1 MPSYQ
6 DILNRHSAAVANGH
20 IDPTT
25 PLEEYARQGAQA
37 TGDPSWMDVAEGG
50 PVKNWIRTKNAQL
63 NNAIEAGPVDD
74 WSAAAVG
81 AVGDLFGIDPQL
93 SRDVGRK
100 LPRGAVDFIPMAAGS
115 AVGGAIGL
123 LGGPGGAAAGA
134 ALGGDIGLGLTS
146 GLSAL
151 NAYGETGKVLDAGI
165 GAIAPTVGS
174 KLSSMGT
181 KAILANAAKP
191 GSYLGRMGFTG
202 GTKVAGQALT
212 AEEQLALAASKQ
224 FGTLSAE
231 TLAKTTVDKTV
242 VDLARDKFLGYVGG
256 EAAAN
261 AGFTGLDILTQGS
274 DAVFNKNYLFANLV
288 SNVPFMAAEIP
299 GAFRNQELNVQYNL
313 PTAEKS
319 YSSAAEQR
327 AHETALMFQGLDSP
341 GVLAKY
347 RAEGLDVADYVKGF
361 QELSVALNERE
372 RTKSELG
379 TKFFNDWN
387 TLATQRPELAL
398 RDDTK
403 FGLTPEGL
411 IGKDT
416 NVKALL
422 NAFTSTKSNYD
433 AEFTKLALAHK
444 GLLASED
451 GAFSSRVNQLSKI
464 QDISVK
470 KLQEN
475 YQLLS
480 DKVNLGPLMEKPV
493 AARSF
498 DDYKAALDGQL
509 SDKGI
514 DFIRDYHR
522 VLAGEAPE
530 STAWSE
536 YQQMRTDAGKVAY
549 SPDQQFELTVA
560 HALATGKVPDFNVA
574 AKKAKEAQ
582 ASGETPDVVARTA
595 NAALKRQIEKAELQA
610 EAEKKVDAFKSQLDG
625 LPDVIDPADAE
636 NHNVQSVHLI
646 RKLHSELASSKGE
659 VAARAFLKK
668 TSSIL
673 EKSEF
678 AAAPLSAKL
687 TLLKNMAGKV
697 NKGKKVKATDVEEPT
712 TSLEE
717 AIKQQEDNDAII
729 AKVSELE
736 EKYAFPWEKT
746 VEELAKGDPGLASAY
761 AKFPLA
767 LDKIADVIEGVAAK
781 SKEPEKFDKA
791 AAFKE
796 FVTTP
801 RRFNSKHQKALSE
814 LKLAATGEVEIP
826 TPEAPFMQVRAFADA
841 IAGNM
846 EWSDPV
852 SRSRFVEDL
861 PRIARLFNN
870 PEVVYGELG
879 IAPEGP
885 MKMADGFYFRPAVKL
900 NGRVVE
906 SPLHLKAWEQHFGKP
921 FSEFGK
927 TETEAMKGSTEKE
940 GYVTPAGFMNR
951 KQALQSF
958 LKHGGKMN
966 LTPGEKRD
974 WLDSSDLTGMKF
986 ARIPAGGGFDF
997 GLRPVVGGKIQREGK
1012 APIGNKDGL
1021 LTEQELRTHG
1031 GVDNVTLT
1039 KGEVDFY
1046 RQLVPEAFN
1055 VGPEKKVNVQKL
1067 WDGLGKVGEQVK
1079 VVSYGQDGQ
1088 ASEAKQQLDKL
1099 THDWWDALP
1108 AHQRVQYTT
1117 IVDRLGTKQ
1126 LSAADLAS
1134 LQWSPESVAKALQ
1147 FDDLQQRV
1155 TAEPRDTGPRAT
1167 SYYNQISPFD
1177 TKKFPVKRVDVV
1189 LPEKQGPIGLTEQN
1203 PRLWQQDNLHDNL
1216 PNTLGWAMVQIVP
1229 HPVTGEKVMF
1239 VGELQSLWAQ
1249 SIRDSV
1255 KRIAELRANPSDE
1268 AYPGQLKTLERE
1280 TPLHPLLPIHQNLI
1294 LKAVIKEAQKQG
1306 ITKIAISG
1314 SKDALM
1320 TELLDKPGSFEGP
1333 FATAELAQ
1341 AKANELNKQS
1351 DDTGWKVFDHSTPT
1365 EQRWFASDKQGGFD
1379 VAYDISLPSIMS
1391 KLVGEGRVEDFGV
1404 HKNSLSNDPNSGVR
1418 EERALNQAA
1427 LAEGRMTQ
1435 EEFNARDTA
1444 LNESVTK
1451 GSPVFRNPDGTPK
1464 TNITARVFDIS
1475 SPSDRVNTL
1484 FAKGQGT
1491 IFGAASQKAKQI
1503 FLNSPAFKSLSTA
1516 DQVSFIF
1523 AHEHAHVAF
1532 SKAKSGEYGIE
1543 AQALLSRAD
1552 EWVKTASPEA
1562 KANVEDVIRDMAIP
1576 KGMSLK
1582 DIEGVLKNPN
1592 NEEWLANTHA
1602 MLAIGALHSA
1612 NPKEMFAFLPKPIR
1626 NFLDWT
1632 VATMQRLMKGVTTW
1646 AKLGF
1651 SLDKYQ
1657 QVKTMEGYFDAVRN
1671 SFREAEFDAAE
1682 AAKFLELGNPGMRQ
1696 GQAEDYLLAQDTTG
1710 RPKFMTEPRQFLG
1723 TTWQKFVMGMGNL
1736 GRMYPV
1742 LQPAVDAVRKA
1753 NDVKMDVNAHIM
1765 KIMYGTMSGT
1775 GKVLMDS
1782 PSLERVVGS
1791 PVLKKLWND
1800 LSTNAEKEGL
1810 NPLEMREQPDGTVE
1824 MVFND
1829 KGMSPELRGRLKQ
1842 FKPEAQK
1849 ALLETMAN
1857 HQRANMALQ
1866 KFLVEF
1872 EKHGATAL
1880 IANAM
1885 FSLPSQKN
1893 KAGFEGA
1900 YDRAAG
1906 LFDGVLNGDQVK
1918 IQEAVKGLSE
1928 EEATTAVEM
1937 AKVYAESNAELKA
1950 FYDSR
1955 PSYMSLR
1962 RFKEFRQRIVDK
1974 QGNRDVIDA
1983 ASTAELN
1990 KVLKKYLDAGW
2001 ALDGI
2006 PLRSSDKA
2014 AKEAFHVNDA
2024 VRDILERKE
2033 KRVRD
2038 FVELSNIPDDIKA
2051 DLMKQFNFVGEL
2063 EHQVNAQSMYKPG
2076 TGRNFTGDLSRFDV
2090 LEQFMHSVPASISA
2104 ASNSALNARVNFEL
2118 RHPELQMQ
2126 RTQKDQ
2132 FLALF
2137 EQSKKTDGAFWKEMN
2152 RANAAFH
2159 IGLNFPGH
2167 LAEGFQP
2174 FLSHIPE
2181 LRAQGATQ
2189 WQAMKMIGK
2198 AQNEVFRM
2206 YGKIAKEK
2214 IWKPADVQVK
2224 ANGKDYDGIPAMWYR
2239 ANEGKAAD
2247 AKDIMDMLA
2256 DNISRVQ
2263 RAPLA
2268 DLFEATG
2275 REQRKLLDLM
2285 EGNRF
2290 QTTAEALAAPVHKYE
2305 QSVMG
2310 LYSNFTQHNGL
2321 LALIPA
2327 YRQGR
2332 ANGLTHEAAKLEA
2345 ARFDLATNNSGGRLE
2360 RPEMFGKLGDAG
2372 HVVYALSSYV
2382 RGRFAQLAT
2391 YYKHGWSEHF
2401 KGEEASLTPKQRQD
2415 AKAAFKNMILA
2426 QVGAAG
2432 ILGLPFVGA
2441 GIALMEEMLDEDL
2454 KGKMLKGLEDA
2465 LGDPVLT
2472 RVASHGAAAAFAESA
2487 GIPADLHSRFALS
2500 SFMGVNSYDGVS
2512 AKSFLGPMA
2521 SMANSL
2527 FNMGGSLAR
2536 GEGPINALAKG
2547 GPGGVRRFAEALTD
2561 QFRQENPEM
2570 NMTASALGF
2579 RSADMVKRKEWESI
2593 VRNQETEAN
2602 ARKKLAAKEIKKAMK
2617 MGPAFAR
2624 KTMMEQAVKLLPE
2637 TKNPLERQNALKGII
2652 QGLTSRVQALAA
2664 DEVAPRDYQG
2674 TVSNAVRPQ
2683 AMEVARAMGMPQN
2696 QPMELARAL
2705 AGQQARGM
2713 LGRGFSMPTVRAAAE
2728 RQQQWDPF
2736 NVGY

>member
-1 MPSYQ
+1 MPTYQ
-6 DILNRHSAAVANGH
+6 DILNRHSAAIANGH
-20 IDPTT
+20 IEPTT
-25 PLEEYARQGAQA
+25 SLEDYAKQGAQA

-50 PVKNWIRTKNAQL
+50 GVKNWIRTKNAQL
-63 NNAIEAGPVDD
+63 NNAIEAGPIDD

-81 AVGDLFGIDPQL
+81 QVGDLFGIDPQV
-93 SRDVGRK
+93 SRDVGRS
-100 LPRGAVDFIPMAAGS
+100 LPRGVVDMIPMVAGAAIGS
-115 AVGGAIGL
+115 AVGGPAGLATGGKIGM
-123 LGGPGGAAAGA
+123 
-134 ALGGDIGLGLTS
+134 GLTS

-151 NAYGETGKVLDAGI
+151 NAYGATGKPLDAAI
-165 GAIAPTVGS
+165 GAAAPYVGT
-174 KLSSMGT
+174 KLSEIGT

-191 GSYLGRMGFTG
+191 GSYLGKLGFTG
-202 GTKVAGQALT
+202 GTKVVGQALT
-212 AEEQLALAASKQ
+212 AEEQLALATSKQ
-224 FGTLSAE
+224 FGTLSSD
-231 TLAKTTVDKTV
+231 TLAKTTMDKLV
-242 VDLARDKFLGYVGG
+242 VDQARDKFLGYVGG

-299 GAFRNQELNVQYNL
+299 GAFRTQEFNHQYNL
-313 PTAEKS
+313 PVAEKS
-319 YSSAAEQR
+319 YSSPAEQK
-327 AHETALMFQGLDSP
+327 AHETALMFQGLDSA
-341 GVLAKY
+341 GVLKKY
-347 RAEGLDVADYVKGF
+347 REEGHDVADYVKGF
-361 QELSVALNERE
+361 QDLSIALNERE
-372 RTKSELG
+372 TTKATAGPEFV
-379 TKFFNDWN
+379 KKWND
-387 TLATQRPELAL
+387 LVTQFPEAVVPPI
-398 RDDTK
+398 T
-403 FGLTPEGL
+403 GE
-411 IGKDT
+411 T
-416 NVKALL
+416 NVA
-422 NAFTSTKSNYD
+422 
-433 AEFTKLALAHK
+433 
-444 GLLASED
+444 GLLR
-451 GAFSSRVNQLSKI
+451 GATSKDSNLPAQFVDLARSHKTILDSAEAAFRSQVAKLSKL
-464 QDISVK
+464 QDVSVK

-480 DKVNLGPLMEKPV
+480 DKLNLGPLMQKPV
-493 AARSF
+493 AERSF
-498 DDYKAALDGQL
+498 EDYKAALDGQL

-522 VLAGEAPE
+522 VLAGKEPE
-530 STAWSE
+530 SLAWEE

-574 AKKAKEAQ
+574 AKKAKDAQ
-582 ASGETPDVVARTA
+582 ASGETSDKVARTA
-595 NAALKRQIEKAELQA
+595 NAVLQRQIEKAQLQA
-610 EAEKKVDAFKSQLDG
+610 EAEKKVDAFKAQLDG

-646 RKLHSELASSKGE
+646 RKLHSELSTSKGE

-668 TSSIL
+668 TSAIL
-673 EKSEF
+673 EKPEF
-678 AAAPLSAKL
+678 AAAPLAAKL

-697 NKGKKVKATDVEEPT
+697 NKGKKAKATDVEEPKT
-712 TSLEE
+712 PLED

-761 AKFPLA
+761 AKFPLT
-767 LDKIADVIEGVAAK
+767 LDKVAGLIEGIAAK
-781 SKEPEKFDKA
+781 SKTPETFDRA

-796 FVTTP
+796 FVTSP
-801 RRFNSKHQKALSE
+801 RRFIAKHQKILSE
-814 LKLAATGEVEIP
+814 LKLAATGDVEIP
-826 TPEAPFMQVRAFADA
+826 TPDAPLMQVRAFADA
-841 IAGNM
+841 IAGKM

-861 PRIARLFNN
+861 PKIARLFNN

-879 IAPEGP
+879 IAPES
-885 MKMADGFYFRPAVKL
+885 A
-900 NGRVVE
+900 N
-906 SPLHLKAWEQHFGKP
+906 
-921 FSEFGK
+921 
-927 TETEAMKGSTEKE
+927 
-940 GYVTPAGFMNR
+940 
-951 KQALQSF
+951 
-958 LKHGGKMN
+958 
-966 LTPGEKRD
+966 
-974 WLDSSDLTGMKF
+974 KF
-986 ARIPAGGGFDF
+986 ARIPAGGGFNF

-1055 VGPEKKVNVQKL
+1055 VGPEKKVDVQKL

-1079 VVSYGQDGQ
+1079 VVSYGQSGEETPGKIKYDEAIAKLDTLGFEVKNGELYKKGSFTPFKPSFESNAQELIQLRQQ
-1088 ASEAKQQLDKL
+1088 ARDNRAEADK
-1099 THDWWDALP
+1099 
-1108 AHQRVQYTT
+1108 
-1117 IVDRLGTKQ
+1117 
-1126 LSAADLAS
+1126 AS
-1134 LQWSPESVAKALQ
+1134 GLK
-1147 FDDLQQRV
+1147 
-1155 TAEPRDTGPRAT
+1155 AT
-1167 SYYNQISPFD
+1167 SYYNSISPFD

-1189 LPEKQGPIGLTEQN
+1189 LPMPKKTITIDGKPQEITMRDE
-1203 PRLWQQDNLHDNL
+1203 LWRQDNIHENL
-1216 PNTLGWAMVQIVP
+1216 PDTLGWAMVQIVP

-1239 VGELQSLWAQ
+1239 VGELQSRWAQ
-1249 SIRDSV
+1249 HQKKEVGYYKKQLETQKPGSV
-1255 KRIAELRANPSDE
+1255 IYEASKR
-1268 AYPGQLKTLERE
+1268 QLAKTEE
-1280 TPLHPLLPIHQNLI
+1280 GDHPLLQIHQNLI
-1294 LKAVIKEAQKQG
+1294 LKSLIKEAQKQG
-1306 ITKIAISG
+1306 ISKIALSDG
-1314 SKDALM
+1314 ETAMM
-1320 TELLDKPGSFEGP
+1320 TEMHDQNVQPRPDGPSRPSQEGGMR
-1333 FATAELAQ
+1333 L
-1341 AKANELNKQS
+1341 
-1351 DDTGWKVFDHSTPT
+1351 
-1365 EQRWFASDKQGGFD
+1365 
-1379 VAYDISLPSIMS
+1379 AYDITLPSIMS
-1391 KLVGEGRVEDFGV
+1391 KLTGESGKLEDFGF
-1404 HKNSLSNDPNSGVR
+1404 HKNQIETAPENWTTDQEMRVGELRRIENSEGLTNEQEAELDR
-1418 EERALNQAA
+1418 L
-1427 LAEGRMTQ
+1427 LASKSQ
-1435 EEFNARDTA
+1435 N
-1444 LNESVTK
+1444 K
-1451 GSPVFRNPDGTPK
+1451 GSPVFKTQSGQPK
-1464 TNITARVFDIS
+1464 TNATALTFDIS
-1475 SPSDRVNTL
+1475 NPSSRVGTL

-1491 IFGAASQKAKQI
+1491 IFGAASQQAKQI
-1503 FLNSPAFKSLSTA
+1503 FLNSPAFRALSTP
-1516 DQVSFIF
+1516 DQIAFVF

-1532 SKAKSGEYGIE
+1532 SKAKSGEYGPE
-1543 AQALLSRAD
+1543 AQALISKAH
-1552 EWVKTASPEA
+1552 EWVKTASPQA
-1562 KANVEDVIRDMAIP
+1562 KLDVEDVIRDMGLP
-1576 KGMSLK
+1576 KGMDMKAL
-1582 DIEGVLKNPN
+1582 EGVLRNPDS
-1592 NEEWLANTHA
+1592 EEWLANTHA
-1602 MLAIGALHSA
+1602 MLAMGALHSA
-1612 NPKEMFAFLPKPIR
+1612 NPKEMFAFLPKPLR
-1626 NFLDWT
+1626 DVLDWT
-1632 VATMQRLMKGVTTW
+1632 IATMQKLMKGVTTW
-1646 AKLGF
+1646 AQLGF
-1651 SLDKYQ
+1651 SLDKFQ
-1657 QVKTMEGYFDAVRN
+1657 QVKTMEAYFDAVRK

-1682 AAKFLELGNPGMRQ
+1682 AARYLELGNPAMRQ
-1696 GQAEDYLLAQDTTG
+1696 GQAEDFLLAQDTTG

-1753 NDVKMDVNAHIM
+1753 NDVKMDVNAHVM

-1775 GKVLMDS
+1775 GKVVMDS

-1800 LSTNAEKEGL
+1800 LSTHAEKEGL
-1810 NPLEMREQPDGTVE
+1810 NPLEMKEQPDGTVE

-1866 KFLVEF
+1866 KFLIEF

-1906 LFDGVLNGDQVK
+1906 LFDGILNGDQVK
-1918 IQEAVKGLSE
+1918 IQEAVKGLSP
-1928 EEATTAVEM
+1928 EEASTAVDM

-1955 PSYMSLR
+1955 PSYLSLR
-1962 RFKEFRQRIVDK
+1962 RFKEFRQRIVKGDS
-1974 QGNRDVIDA
+1974 RDVIDA
-1983 ASTAELN
+1983 ASSTELT
-1990 KVLKKYLDAGW
+1990 KALKKYTDAGW
-2001 ALDGI
+2001 ALDGV

-2033 KRVRD
+2033 ARVRE
-2038 FVELSNIPDDIKA
+2038 FVESANIADDVKA

-2076 TGRNFTGDLSRFDV
+2076 TGRSFTGDLSRFDV

-2104 ASNSALNARVNFEL
+2104 ASNAALNARVNFEL
-2118 RHPELQMQ
+2118 RHPDLQMQ

-2137 EQSKKTDGAFWKEMN
+2137 EQSKKSDGAFWREMN

-2181 LRAQGATQ
+2181 LRAQGASQ
-2189 WQAMKMIGK
+2189 WTAMKMIAK

-2206 YGKIAKEK
+2206 YGKIVKEK
-2214 IWKPADVQVK
+2214 IWKPADIQVK
-2224 ANGKDYDGIPAMWYR
+2224 VNGKDYDGIPAMWYR
-2239 ANEGKAAD
+2239 ANVDKVGQAHAVE
-2247 AKDIMDMLA
+2247 IMDMLS

-2275 REQRKLLDLM
+2275 KEQRKLLDLM

-2332 ANGLTHEAAKLEA
+2332 ANGLTHEQAKLEA

-2360 RPEMFGKLGDAG
+2360 RPEMFGQLGSAG

-2401 KGEEASLTPKQRQD
+2401 AGEEASLTPAQR
-2415 AKAAFKNMILA
+2415 ANARAAFKNMILA
-2426 QVGAAG
+2426 QLGAAG

-2454 KGKMLKGLEDA
+2454 KGKMLKSLDDL

-2472 RVASHGAAAAFAESA
+2472 RVASHGAAAALAESA

-2527 FNMGGSLAR
+2527 FNMGGSLVR

-2561 QFRQENPEM
+2561 QFRTENPEM

-2593 VRNQETEAN
+2593 VRNQEIEAN
-2602 ARKKLAAKEIKKAMK
+2602 ARKKLAAEEIKKAMK
-2617 MGPAFAR
+2617 MGPGFAR

-2637 TKNPLERQNALKGII
+2637 TKNPLERQKALKGII

-2696 QPMELARAL
+2696 QPMELARTL
-2705 AGQQARGM
+2705 AAQQARGM
-2713 LGRGFSMPTVRAAAE
+2713 LGRGFSMPAIRSAAE

-2736 NVGY
+2736 NVGF

>member
-1 MPSYQ
+1 MPTYQ
-6 DILNRHSAAVANGH
+6 DILNRHSAAISNGH
-20 IDPTT
+20 IDPSVS
-25 PLEEYARQGAQA
+25 LEDYAKQGAQA

-50 PVKNWIRTKNAQL
+50 GVKNWIRTKNAQL
-63 NNAIEAGPVDD
+63 NNAIESGPVDD

-81 AVGDLFGIDPQL
+81 QVGDLFGIDPQV

-100 LPRGAVDFIPMAAGS
+100 LPRGVVDFIPMVAGGV
-115 AVGGAIGL
+115 VGGAVGL

-151 NAYGETGKVLDAGI
+151 NAYGETGKPLDAMV
-165 GAIAPTVGS
+165 GAAAPYVGT
-174 KLSSMGT
+174 KLSQMGT

-191 GSYLGRMGFTG
+191 GSYLGKLGFTG
-202 GTKVAGQALT
+202 GTKVVGQALT

-224 FGTLSAE
+224 FGTLSSD
-231 TLAKTTVDKTV
+231 TLAKTTMDKLV
-242 VDLARDKFLGYVGG
+242 VDQARDKFLGYVGG

-274 DAVFNKNYLFANLV
+274 DAVFNKNYLFANLI

-299 GAFRNQELNVQYNL
+299 GAFRAQEFNHQYNL

-319 YSSAAEQR
+319 YSSPAEQR
-327 AHETALMFQGLDSP
+327 SHETALMFQGLDSA

-347 RAEGLDVADYVKGF
+347 REEGHDVADYIKGF
-361 QELSVALNERE
+361 QDLSVALNERE
-372 RTKSELG
+372 TTKATAGPEFV
-379 TKFFNDWN
+379 KKWND
-387 TLATQRPELAL
+387 LVTQFPEAVVPPI
-398 RDDTK
+398 T
-403 FGLTPEGL
+403 GE
-411 IGKDT
+411 T
-416 NVKALL
+416 NVASLL
-422 NAFTSTKSNYD
+422 RGATSKDSNLPAQFADLARSHKTILDSADSAFRSQVAK
-433 AEFTKLALAHK
+433 
-444 GLLASED
+444 
-451 GAFSSRVNQLSKI
+451 LSKI
-464 QDISVK
+464 QDVSVK

-480 DKVNLGPLMEKPV
+480 DKINLGPLMQKPT
-493 AARSF
+493 AERSF

-522 VLAGEAPE
+522 VLAGEKPE
-530 STAWSE
+530 SLAWEE

-574 AKKAKEAQ
+574 AKKAKDAQDSGATPEEIARVAQKALEPKKVKPAGLEKLSHAQIDEVTSFRQELDQLPPPGGEPNLPQETMRYIKAMAQSLEGSLTPRGISNFLLSAKREVNATGKPLQERVISIDKLVKNAERGPKLGSTRESSTPEVGGKLNEGLVAPVEVKGGEANKDEVD
-582 ASGETPDVVARTA
+582 AKAVEDGDPLGEVAAEQDSISSAEDVIEESEGKAA
-595 NAALKRQIEKAELQA
+595 AALAEGR
-610 EAEKKVDAFKSQLDG
+610 DWSGFW
-625 LPDVIDPADAE
+625 
-636 NHNVQSVHLI
+636 
-646 RKLHSELASSKGE
+646 SELASTRFK
-659 VAARAFLKK
+659 ARAANKLYAEFVESYVESLSRTTTNPLFDWKK
-668 TSSIL
+668 TAKKFMEATEADQVKLARMQKEKDSS
-673 EKSEF
+673 
-678 AAAPLSAKL
+678 
-687 TLLKNMAGKV
+687 
-697 NKGKKVKATDVEEPT
+697 
-712 TSLEE
+712 
-717 AIKQQEDNDAII
+717 
-729 AKVSELE
+729 
-736 EKYAFPWEKT
+736 
-746 VEELAKGDPGLASAY
+746 
-761 AKFPLA
+761 
-767 LDKIADVIEGVAAK
+767 
-781 SKEPEKFDKA
+781 
-791 AAFKE
+791 
-796 FVTTP
+796 
-801 RRFNSKHQKALSE
+801 
-814 LKLAATGEVEIP
+814 LKLAATGDPRVP
-826 TPEAPFMQVRAFADA
+826 TPDAPLMQVRAFADA
-841 IAGNM
+841 IAGKM

-861 PRIARLFNN
+861 PKIARLFNN

-900 NGRVVE
+900 NGRIVE

-927 TETEAMKGSTEKE
+927 AETEAMKGSTEKE
-940 GYVTPAGFMNR
+940 GYMTPAGFMNR

-1055 VGPEKKVNVQKL
+1055 VGPEKKVDVQKL

-1088 ASEAKQQLDKL
+1088 ATPEKLRHDELAHWLDTNRKSFGPEFKRWEDTEAWMPRNAVDVANLSKEAQAHGLDKESGDKFAEL
-1099 THDWWDALP
+1099 LLLRNQSHDISKGP
-1108 AHQRVQYTT
+1108 
-1117 IVDRLGTKQ
+1117 
-1126 LSAADLAS
+1126 
-1134 LQWSPESVAKALQ
+1134 KATQ
-1147 FDDLQQRV
+1147 
-1155 TAEPRDTGPRAT
+1155 
-1167 SYYNQISPFD
+1167 YYNSISPFD

-1189 LPEKQGPIGLTEQN
+1189 LPEKKGPFGLMDKN
-1203 PRLWQQDNLHDNL
+1203 PRLWQQDNLHENL

-1239 VGELQSLWAQ
+1239 VGELQSRWAQ
-1249 SIRDSV
+1249 AV
-1255 KRIAELRANPSDE
+1255 QKA
-1268 AYPGQLKTLERE
+1268 ERE
-1280 TPLHPLLPIHQNLI
+1280 VKAGQGNDYSKARASSGSHPLLPIHQNLI
-1294 LKAVIKEAQKQG
+1294 LKSLIKEAQKQG
-1306 ITKIAISG
+1306 ISKIALSDG
-1314 SKDALM
+1314 ETAMM
-1320 TELLDKPGSFEGP
+1320 TEMHDTAQPRSEMTDAERAAWRPSQEGGMR
-1333 FATAELAQ
+1333 L
-1341 AKANELNKQS
+1341 
-1351 DDTGWKVFDHSTPT
+1351 
-1365 EQRWFASDKQGGFD
+1365 
-1379 VAYDISLPSIMS
+1379 AYDTTLPSIMS
-1391 KLVGEGRVEDFGV
+1391 KLTGESGKLEDFGE
-1404 HKNSLSNDPNSGVR
+1404 HKNAV
-1418 EERALNQAA
+1418 
-1427 LAEGRMTQ
+1427 
-1435 EEFNARDTA
+1435 NATPG
-1444 LNESVTK
+1444 NEHLPI
-1451 GSPVFRNPDGTPK
+1451 GSPVFRTPSGTPK
-1464 TNITARVFDIS
+1464 TNATALTFDIS
-1475 SPSDRVNTL
+1475 NPSSRVGTL

-1491 IFGAASQKAKQI
+1491 IFGAASQQAKQI
-1503 FLNSPAFKSLSTA
+1503 FLNSPAFRALSTP
-1516 DQVSFIF
+1516 DQIAFVF

-1532 SKAKSGEYGIE
+1532 SKAKSGEYGPE
-1543 AQALLSRAD
+1543 AQALISKAH
-1552 EWVKTASPEA
+1552 EWVKTASPQA
-1562 KANVEDVIRDMAIP
+1562 KLDVEDVIRDMGLP
-1576 KGMSLK
+1576 KGMDMKAL
-1582 DIEGVLKNPN
+1582 EGVLRNPDS
-1592 NEEWLANTHA
+1592 EEWLANTHA
-1602 MLAIGALHSA
+1602 MLAMGALHST

-1626 NFLDWT
+1626 DVLDWT
-1632 VATMQRLMKGVTTW
+1632 IATMQKLMKGVKTW
-1646 AKLGF
+1646 AQLGF
-1651 SLDKYQ
+1651 SLDKFQ
-1657 QVKTMEGYFDAVRN
+1657 QVKTMEAYFDAVRK

-1682 AAKFLELGNPGMRQ
+1682 ATRYLELGNPAMRQ
-1696 GQAEDYLLAQDTTG
+1696 GQVEDFLLAQDTTG

-1753 NDVKMDVNAHIM
+1753 NDVKMDVNAHVM

-1775 GKVLMDS
+1775 GKVVMDS

-1791 PVLKKLWND
+1791 PALKKLWND
-1800 LSTNAEKEGL
+1800 LSTHAEKEGL
-1810 NPLEMREQPDGTVE
+1810 NPLEMKEQPDGTVE

-1849 ALLETMAN
+1849 ALLDTMAN

-1872 EKHGATAL
+1872 EKQGATAL

-1906 LFDGVLNGDQVK
+1906 LFDGILNGDQVK
-1918 IQEAVKGLSE
+1918 IREAVKGLSP
-1928 EEATTAVEM
+1928 EEASTAVDM

-1955 PSYMSLR
+1955 PSYLSLR
-1962 RFKEFRQRIVDK
+1962 RFKEFRQRIVKGDS
-1974 QGNRDVIDA
+1974 RDVIDA
-1983 ASTAELN
+1983 ASSTELA
-1990 KVLKKYLDAGW
+1990 KALKKYTDAGW
-2001 ALDGI
+2001 ALDGV

-2033 KRVRD
+2033 ARVRE
-2038 FVELSNIPDDIKA
+2038 FVESANIADDVKA

-2076 TGRNFTGDLSRFDV
+2076 TGRSFTGDLSRFDV

-2104 ASNSALNARVNFEL
+2104 ASNAALNARVNFEL
-2118 RHPELQMQ
+2118 RHPDLQMQ

-2137 EQSKKTDGAFWKEMN
+2137 EQSKKSDGAFWKEMN

-2181 LRAQGATQ
+2181 LRAQGASQ
-2189 WQAMKMIGK
+2189 WTAMKMIAK

-2206 YGKIAKEK
+2206 YGKIVKEK
-2214 IWKPADVQVK
+2214 LWKPADIQVK
-2224 ANGKDYDGIPAMWYR
+2224 VNGKDYDGIPAMWYR
-2239 ANEGKAAD
+2239 ANEGKASD
-2247 AKDIMDMLA
+2247 AKDIMDMLS

-2275 REQRKLLDLM
+2275 KEQRKLLDLM
-2285 EGNRF
+2285 EGNRL

-2332 ANGLTHEAAKLEA
+2332 ANGLTHEQAKLEA

-2360 RPEMFGKLGDAG
+2360 RPEMFGQLGSAG

-2401 KGEEASLTPKQRQD
+2401 AGEEASLTPAQR
-2415 AKAAFKNMILA
+2415 ANARAAFKNMILA
-2426 QVGAAG
+2426 QLGAAG

-2454 KGKMLKGLEDA
+2454 KGKMLKSLDEL
-2465 LGDPVLT
+2465 LGDSVLT

-2561 QFRQENPEM
+2561 QFRTENPDM

-2593 VRNQETEAN
+2593 VRNQEIEAN
-2602 ARKKLAAKEIKKAMK
+2602 SRKKIAAEEIKKAMK
-2617 MGPAFAR
+2617 MGPGFAR

-2637 TKNPLERQNALKGII
+2637 TKNPLERQEALKGII

-2696 QPMELARAL
+2696 QPMELARTL

-2713 LGRGFSMPTVRAAAE
+2713 LGGRFSMPAIRSAAE

-2736 NVGY
+2736 NVGF

>member
-6 DILNRHSAAVANGH
+6 DIFNRHSAAVANGH

-74 WSAAAVG
+74 WSAATVG
-81 AVGDLFGIDPQL
+81 QVGDLFGIDPQV
-93 SRDVGRK
+93 SREVGRK
-100 LPRGAVDFIPMAAGS
+100 FPRGVVDFIPMAAGS

-134 ALGGDIGLGLTS
+134 TIGGDIGLGLTS

-165 GAIAPTVGS
+165 GAIAPTVGT

-191 GSYLGRMGFTG
+191 GSYLGRLGFTG
-202 GTKVAGQALT
+202 GTKIAGQALT

-231 TLAKTTVDKTV
+231 ALAKTTVDKTV

-261 AGFTGLDILTQGS
+261 AGFTGLDIVTQGS
-274 DAVFNKNYLFANLV
+274 DAVFNKNYLFANLI

-313 PTAEKS
+313 PTAEKA

-327 AHETALMFQGLDSP
+327 AHETALMFQGLDSAA
-341 GVLAKY
+341 VLKKY
-347 RAEGLDVADYVKGF
+347 REEGLDVADYVKGF

-372 RTKSELG
+372 
-379 TKFFNDWN
+379 
-387 TLATQRPELAL
+387 
-398 RDDTK
+398 
-403 FGLTPEGL
+403 
-411 IGKDT
+411 
-416 NVKALL
+416 NVKATAGPEFVKNWNDLVAQFPEAVVPPITGETNIASL
-422 NAFTSTKSNYD
+422 IRTAASKDSNLPAQFVD
-433 AEFTKLALAHK
+433 LASAHK
-444 GLLASED
+444 NLLAAADSTFR
-451 GAFSSRVNQLSKI
+451 AQVNKLSKI

-493 AARSF
+493 TERSF
-498 DDYKAALDGQL
+498 DDYKAALAGQL

-530 STAWSE
+530 STAWAE

-560 HALATGKVPDFNVA
+560 HAIATGNVPDFNVV

-582 ASGETPDVVARTA
+582 ESGATPVEVARAAQAALEPKRTKPAGLEKLSYAQIEDLTSFRQELDQLPPVGGEPNLPQDTMRYIKAMAQSLEGSLAPRGISNFLLAAKREVNATGKPLQERVISIDKLVKNAERGPKLGSTRESSTPQIGDKLNEGLVEPVEVKGGEANKDEVDARAVEDGDPLGEVVAEQDEIT
-595 NAALKRQIEKAELQA
+595 
-610 EAEKKVDAFKSQLDG
+610 S
-625 LPDVIDPADAE
+625 AD
-636 NHNVQSVHLI
+636 
-646 RKLHSELASSKGE
+646 
-659 VAARAFLKK
+659 
-668 TSSIL
+668 
-673 EKSEF
+673 
-678 AAAPLSAKL
+678 
-687 TLLKNMAGKV
+687 
-697 NKGKKVKATDVEEPT
+697 
-712 TSLEE
+712 
-717 AIKQQEDNDAII
+717 
-729 AKVSELE
+729 
-736 EKYAFPWEKT
+736 
-746 VEELAKGDPGLASAY
+746 
-761 AKFPLA
+761 
-767 LDKIADVIEGVAAK
+767 DVIEESEARAVAALAEGRDWNGFWSEL
-781 SKEPEKFDKA
+781 SKTRFKA
-791 AAFKE
+791 KAGNKLYAE
-796 FVTTP
+796 FVESYVESLSRTTTNP
-801 RRFNSKHQKALSE
+801 LFDWKKTAKKFMEATEADQVKLARLQKEKDAS
-814 LKLAATGEVEIP
+814 LKLAATGDPRVP
-826 TPEAPFMQVRAFADA
+826 TPDAPVMQVRAFADA

-846 EWSDPV
+846 EWIDPI

-861 PRIARLFNN
+861 PKIARLFNN

-879 IAPEGP
+879 IAPKKRLTYSTEPDGEHTFIHDNGIKIEGKTTTNLSQFPTGKESQMEGP
-885 MKMADGFYFRPAVKL
+885 AFFNSREAPGDRKNVERLIEATVENVRRI
-900 NGRVVE
+900 GRVTIPD
-906 SPLHLKAWEQHFGKP
+906 SLKGQGVGK
-921 FSEFGK
+921 E
-927 TETEAMKGSTEKE
+927 
-940 GYVTPAGFMNR
+940 
-951 KQALQSF
+951 
-958 LKHGGKMN
+958 
-966 LTPGEKRD
+966 
-974 WLDSSDLTGMKF
+974 
-986 ARIPAGGGFDF
+986 
-997 GLRPVVGGKIQREGK
+997 
-1012 APIGNKDGL
+1012 
-1021 LTEQELRTHG
+1021 
-1031 GVDNVTLT
+1031 
-1039 KGEVDFY
+1039 
-1046 RQLVPEAFN
+1046 
-1055 VGPEKKVNVQKL
+1055 
-1067 WDGLGKVGEQVK
+1067 
-1079 VVSYGQDGQ
+1079 
-1088 ASEAKQQLDKL
+1088 
-1099 THDWWDALP
+1099 
-1108 AHQRVQYTT
+1108 
-1117 IVDRLGTKQ
+1117 
-1126 LSAADLAS
+1126 
-1134 LQWSPESVAKALQ
+1134 
-1147 FDDLQQRV
+1147 
-1155 TAEPRDTGPRAT
+1155 
-1167 SYYNQISPFD
+1167 
-1177 TKKFPVKRVDVV
+1177 
-1189 LPEKQGPIGLTEQN
+1189 
-1203 PRLWQQDNLHDNL
+1203 
-1216 PNTLGWAMVQIVP
+1216 
-1229 HPVTGEKVMF
+1229 
-1239 VGELQSLWAQ
+1239 
-1249 SIRDSV
+1249 
-1255 KRIAELRANPSDE
+1255 
-1268 AYPGQLKTLERE
+1268 
-1280 TPLHPLLPIHQNLI
+1280 LI
-1294 LKAVIKEAQKQG
+1294 LKHLEAHPDSYFYNSQASPELTRAFNSLQRDGLINLKGEMSPGGEPKLMSHVISL
-1306 ITKIAISG
+1306 T
-1314 SKDALM
+1314 
-1320 TELLDKPGSFEGP
+1320 PEG
-1333 FATAELAQ
+1333 
-1341 AKANELNKQS
+1341 
-1351 DDTGWKVFDHSTPT
+1351 KVFA
-1365 EQRWFASDKQGGFD
+1365 ENIGK
-1379 VAYDISLPSIMS
+1379 S
-1391 KLVGEGRVEDFGV
+1391 KPLLGE
-1404 HKNSLSNDPNSGVR
+1404 P
-1418 EERALNQAA
+1418 
-1427 LAEGRMTQ
+1427 
-1435 EEFNARDTA
+1435 
-1444 LNESVTK
+1444 
-1451 GSPVFRNPDGTPK
+1451 
-1464 TNITARVFDIS
+1464 
-1475 SPSDRVNTL
+1475 
-1484 FAKGQGT
+1484 QGT
-1491 IFGAASQKAKQI
+1491 IFGAASQQAKQI
-1503 FLNSPAFKSLSTA
+1503 FLNSPAFRSLSTP
-1516 DQVSFIF
+1516 DQISFIF
-1523 AHEHAHVAF
+1523 AHEHAHVSF
-1532 SKAKSGEYGIE
+1532 SKAKAGEYGVE
-1543 AQALLSRAD
+1543 AQALISRAE
-1552 EWVKTASPEA
+1552 EWVKAASPEA
-1562 KANVEDVIRDMAIP
+1562 KANVEAAIRDMAIP

-1592 NEEWLANTHA
+1592 NEEWLANSHA

-1612 NPKEMFAFLPKPIR
+1612 NPKEMFAFLPRPIR
-1626 NFLDWT
+1626 DLLDWT
-1632 VATMQRLMKGVTTW
+1632 VATMQRLVKGVTTW

-1651 SLDKYQ
+1651 SLDQYQ
-1657 QVKTMEGYFDAVRN
+1657 QVKTMESYFDAVRR

-1682 AAKFLELGNPGMRQ
+1682 AARFLELGNPGMRQ
-1696 GQAEDYLLAQDTTG
+1696 GQAENFLLAQDTTG

-1791 PVLKKLWND
+1791 PALKKLWND
-1800 LSTNAEKEGL
+1800 MSTNAEKEGL
-1810 NPLEMREQPDGTVE
+1810 NPLEMREQADGTVE

-1857 HQRANMALQ
+1857 HQRANMSLQ

-1880 IANAM
+1880 IANAV

-1983 ASTAELN
+1983 ASTTELN

-2001 ALDGI
+2001 VLEGV

-2104 ASNSALNARVNFEL
+2104 ASNASLNARVNFEL

-2189 WQAMKMIGK
+2189 WQAMKMIGR

-2332 ANGLTHEAAKLEA
+2332 ANGLTHEQAKLEA

-2593 VRNQETEAN
+2593 VRNQEAEAN
-2602 ARKKLAAKEIKKAMK
+2602 ARKKLAAEEIKKAMK
-2617 MGPAFAR
+2617 MGPVFAR
-2624 KTMMEQAVKLLPE
+2624 KALMEQAVKLLPE

-2674 TVSNAVRPQ
+2674 TFSQAVRPQ
-2683 AMEVARAMGMPQN
+2683 AMEVARAMGMPQS

-2705 AGQQARGM
+2705 AGQQARGI
-2713 LGRGFSMPTVRAAAE
+2713 LGRGFSMPAVRNAAE

>member
-1 MPSYQ
+1 MPTYQ
-6 DILNRHSAAVANGH
+6 DILNRHSAAIQNGH
-20 IDPTT
+20 IEPTT
-25 PLEEYARQGAQA
+25 SLEDYAKQGAQA

-50 PVKNWIRTKNAQL
+50 GVKNWIRTKNAQL
-63 NNAIEAGPVDD
+63 NNAIEAGPIDD

-81 AVGDLFGIDPQL
+81 QVGDLFGIDPQV
-93 SRDVGRK
+93 SRDVGRS
-100 LPRGAVDFIPMAAGS
+100 LPRGVVDMVPMVAGAAIGG
-115 AVGGAIGL
+115 AVGGPAGLATGGRIGM
-123 LGGPGGAAAGA
+123 
-134 ALGGDIGLGLTS
+134 GLTS

-151 NAYGETGKVLDAGI
+151 NAYGATGKPLDAMV
-165 GAIAPTVGS
+165 GAAAPYVGT
-174 KLSSMGT
+174 KLSEIGT

-191 GSYLGRMGFTG
+191 GSYLGKLGFTG
-202 GTKVAGQALT
+202 GTKVVGQALT

-224 FGTLSAE
+224 FGTLSSD
-231 TLAKTTVDKTV
+231 TLAKTTMDKLV
-242 VDLARDKFLGYVGG
+242 VDQARDKFLGYVGG

-299 GAFRNQELNVQYNL
+299 GAFKTQEFNHQYNL
-313 PTAEKS
+313 PVAEKS
-319 YSSAAEQR
+319 YSSPAEQK
-327 AHETALMFQGLDSP
+327 AHETALMFQGLDSA
-341 GVLAKY
+341 GVLKKY
-347 RAEGLDVADYVKGF
+347 REEGHDVADYVKGF
-361 QELSVALNERE
+361 QDLSVALNERE
-372 RTKSELG
+372 TTKATAGPEFV
-379 TKFFNDWN
+379 KKWND
-387 TLATQRPELAL
+387 LVTQFPEAVVPPI
-398 RDDTK
+398 T
-403 FGLTPEGL
+403 GE
-411 IGKDT
+411 T
-416 NVKALL
+416 NVASLL
-422 NAFTSTKSNYD
+422 RGATSKDSNLPAQFVDLARSHKTILDSADAAFRSQVAK
-433 AEFTKLALAHK
+433 
-444 GLLASED
+444 
-451 GAFSSRVNQLSKI
+451 LSKI
-464 QDISVK
+464 QDVSVK

-475 YQLLS
+475 YQLLA
-480 DKVNLGPLMEKPV
+480 DKINLGPLMQKPV
-493 AARSF
+493 AERSF

-514 DFIRDYHR
+514 AFIRDYHR
-522 VLAGEAPE
+522 VLANEPAQSEAW
-530 STAWSE
+530 AE

-582 ASGETPDVVARTA
+582 ASGETPDKVAQIA
-595 NAALKRQIEKAELQA
+595 NAVLRRQIEKAQLQA
-610 EAEKKVDAFKSQLDG
+610 EAEKKVDAFKAQLDG

-646 RKLHSELASSKGE
+646 RKLHSELSTSKGE

-668 TSSIL
+668 TSAIL
-673 EKSEF
+673 EKPEF
-678 AAAPLSAKL
+678 AAAPLAAKL

-697 NKGKKVKATDVEEPT
+697 NKGKKAKATDVEEPKT
-712 TSLEE
+712 PLEA

-746 VEELAKGDPGLASAY
+746 VEQLAKGDPGLASAY
-761 AKFPLA
+761 AKFPLT
-767 LDKIADVIEGVAAK
+767 LDKVAGLIEGIAAK
-781 SKEPEKFDKA
+781 SKTPETFDKA

-796 FVTTP
+796 FVTSP
-801 RRFNSKHQKALSE
+801 RRFTAKHQKALSE

-826 TPEAPFMQVRAFADA
+826 TPDAPLMQVRAFADA
-841 IAGNM
+841 IAGKM

-861 PRIARLFNN
+861 PKIARLFNN

-879 IAPEGP
+879 IAPES
-885 MKMADGFYFRPAVKL
+885 A
-900 NGRVVE
+900 
-906 SPLHLKAWEQHFGKP
+906 
-921 FSEFGK
+921 
-927 TETEAMKGSTEKE
+927 
-940 GYVTPAGFMNR
+940 NR
-951 KQALQSF
+951 
-958 LKHGGKMN
+958 
-966 LTPGEKRD
+966 
-974 WLDSSDLTGMKF
+974 F

-1055 VGPEKKVNVQKL
+1055 VGPEKKVDVQKL
-1067 WDGLGKVGEQVK
+1067 WDGLGKAGEQVK
-1079 VVSYGQDGQ
+1079 VVSYGQRTEGGDPKKNRMDQ
-1088 ASEAKQQLDKL
+1088 L
-1099 THDWWDALP
+1099 THDW
-1108 AHQRVQYTT
+1108 
-1117 IVDRLGTKQ
+1117 
-1126 LSAADLAS
+1126 
-1134 LQWSPESVAKALQ
+1134 
-1147 FDDLQQRV
+1147 FDDLTQEQQRAVMGLANRQEQSPVLKELDSDIV
-1155 TAEPRDTGPRAT
+1155 TEFVQLSKDLIDYRPELAAT
-1167 SYYNQISPFD
+1167 DYYNSISPFD

-1189 LPEKQGPIGLTEQN
+1189 LPGPGAEMQKTLRDVDNEHLTPSERQEKSKL
-1203 PRLWQQDNLHDNL
+1203 LWQQDNLHENL

-1229 HPVTGEKVMF
+1229 HPVTREKVMF
-1239 VGELQSLWAQ
+1239 VGELQSRWAQ
-1249 SIRDSV
+1249 HQKKEVGYYKKQLETQKPGSEIYEAS
-1255 KRIAELRANPSDE
+1255 KR
-1268 AYPGQLKTLERE
+1268 QLAKTEE
-1280 TPLHPLLPIHQNLI
+1280 GDHPLLPIHQNLI
-1294 LKAVIKEAQKQG
+1294 LKSLIKEAQKQG
-1306 ITKIAISG
+1306 I
-1314 SKDALM
+1314 SKVALSDGETAMM
-1320 TELLDKPGSFEGP
+1320 TEMHDQHGGTDIVDPEGKVVGINDPRLENSFS
-1333 FATAELAQ
+1333 ELPA
-1341 AKANELNKQS
+1341 
-1351 DDTGWKVFDHSTPT
+1351 GWKRVPKRPQQ
-1365 EQRWFASDKQGGFD
+1365 EGGMRL
-1379 VAYDISLPSIMS
+1379 AYDTTLPSIMS
-1391 KLVGEGRVEDFGV
+1391 KLTGESGKLEDFGV
-1404 HKNSLSNDPNSGVR
+1404 HKNQIETAPENWTTDQEMRVGELRRIENSEGLTNEQEAELDR
-1418 EERALNQAA
+1418 L
-1427 LAEGRMTQ
+1427 LASKSQ
-1435 EEFNARDTA
+1435 N
-1444 LNESVTK
+1444 K
-1451 GSPVFRNPDGTPK
+1451 GSPVFKTQSGQPK
-1464 TNITARVFDIS
+1464 TNATALTFDIS
-1475 SPSDRVNTL
+1475 NPSSRVGTL

-1491 IFGAASQKAKQI
+1491 IFGAASQQAKQI
-1503 FLNSPAFKSLSTA
+1503 FLNSPAFRALSTP
-1516 DQVSFIF
+1516 DQIAFVF

-1532 SKAKSGEYGIE
+1532 SKAKSGEYGPE
-1543 AQALLSRAD
+1543 AQALIEKAH
-1552 EWVKTASPEA
+1552 EWVKTASPQA
-1562 KANVEDVIRDMAIP
+1562 KLDVEDVIRDMGLP
-1576 KGMSLK
+1576 KGMDMKAL
-1582 DIEGVLKNPN
+1582 EGVLRNPDS
-1592 NEEWLANTHA
+1592 EEWLANTHA
-1602 MLAIGALHSA
+1602 MLAMGALHSA

-1626 NFLDWT
+1626 DVLDWT
-1632 VATMQRLMKGVTTW
+1632 IATMQRLMKGVTTW
-1646 AKLGF
+1646 AQLGF
-1651 SLDKYQ
+1651 SLDKFQ
-1657 QVKTMEGYFDAVRN
+1657 QVKTMEAYFDAVRK

-1682 AAKFLELGNPGMRQ
+1682 ATKYLELGNPAMRQ
-1696 GQAEDYLLAQDTTG
+1696 GQAEDFLLAQDTTG

-1723 TTWQKFVMGMGNL
+1723 TAWQKFVMGMGNL

-1753 NDVKMDVNAHIM
+1753 NDVKMDVNAHVM

-1775 GKVLMDS
+1775 GKVVMDS

-1800 LSTNAEKEGL
+1800 LSTHAEKEGL
-1810 NPLEMREQPDGTVE
+1810 NPLEMKEQPDGTVE

-1866 KFLVEF
+1866 KFLIEF

-1893 KAGFEGA
+1893 KVGFEGA

-1906 LFDGVLNGDQVK
+1906 LFDGILNGDQVK
-1918 IQEAVKGLSE
+1918 IQEAVKGLSP
-1928 EEATTAVEM
+1928 EEASTAVDM

-1955 PSYMSLR
+1955 PSYLSLR
-1962 RFKEFRQRIVDK
+1962 RFKEFRQRIVKGDS
-1974 QGNRDVIDA
+1974 RDVIDA
-1983 ASTAELN
+1983 ASSTELA
-1990 KVLKKYLDAGW
+1990 KALKKYTDAGW
-2001 ALDGI
+2001 ALDGV

-2033 KRVRD
+2033 ARVRE
-2038 FVELSNIPDDIKA
+2038 FVESANIADDVKA

-2076 TGRNFTGDLSRFDV
+2076 TGRSFTGDLSRFDV

-2104 ASNSALNARVNFEL
+2104 ASNAALNARVNFEL
-2118 RHPELQMQ
+2118 RHPDLQMQ

-2137 EQSKKTDGAFWKEMN
+2137 EQSKKSDGAFWREMN

-2181 LRAQGATQ
+2181 LRAQGASQ
-2189 WQAMKMIGK
+2189 WTAMKMIAK

-2206 YGKIAKEK
+2206 YGKIVKEK
-2214 IWKPADVQVK
+2214 IWKPADIQVK
-2224 ANGKDYDGIPAMWYR
+2224 VNGKDYDGIPAMWYR
-2239 ANEGKAAD
+2239 ANVDKVGQAHAVE
-2247 AKDIMDMLA
+2247 IMDMLS

-2275 REQRKLLDLM
+2275 KEQRKLLDLM

-2332 ANGLTHEAAKLEA
+2332 ANGLTHEQAKLEA

-2360 RPEMFGKLGDAG
+2360 RPEMFGQLGSAG

-2401 KGEEASLTPKQRQD
+2401 AGEEASLTPAQR
-2415 AKAAFKNMILA
+2415 ANARAAFKNMILA
-2426 QVGAAG
+2426 QLGAAG

-2454 KGKMLKGLEDA
+2454 KGKMLKSLDDL

-2561 QFRQENPEM
+2561 QFRTENPDM

-2593 VRNQETEAN
+2593 VRNQEIEAN
-2602 ARKKLAAKEIKKAMK
+2602 ARKKLAAEEIKKAMK
-2617 MGPAFAR
+2617 MGPGFAR

-2637 TKNPLERQNALKGII
+2637 TKNPQERQNALKGII

-2696 QPMELARAL
+2696 QPMELARTL
-2705 AGQQARGM
+2705 AAQQARGM
-2713 LGRGFSMPTVRAAAE
+2713 LGRGFSMPAIRSAAE

-2736 NVGY
+2736 NVGF